1 MWVWLRGT
9 AQEFFK
15 ILQNKTHLICK
26 SESNHEKAIGM
37 LMSPEEE
44 QKARENLRILSELRE
59 KTELLSEHVEN
70 RKQGLEEEIEESLHE
85 AIRNARDSLEKIS
98 ENIEPKLQNTIQE
111 RLDVLRQQMDDW
123 KYDAREMVKEE
134 IEKKSGAMNQ
144 KLLDALDARLQQKVD
159 ATLDA
164 VKTAAQDEM
173 KTELVAQ
180 IDTVRKETEAKL
192 ASLKTWALAGAGL
205 SAVALLAAA
214 MVWFVR

>member
-1 MWVWLRGT
+1 
-9 AQEFFK
+9 
-15 ILQNKTHLICK
+15 
-26 SESNHEKAIGM
+26 
-37 LMSPEEE
+37 MSPEEE